1 MVTVLNPKP
10 YKEQPVSH
18 AVIPETLTQCRCHY
32 NPPVK
37 EHIHCPDFGKSDG
50 TNGSCWWCMEMTPYQ
65 WHMCSDE
72 TWLRGLLSPTA
83 RVQYQNREEAA
94 KFIEDYKQKNPM
106 GNERRSLVSEPEAGK
121 TAYKKL
127 NLGYRSYCSNCGELA
142 VMEHYCSRCGAM
154 VVSNKE

>member
-1 MVTVLNPKP
+1 MLGPVFPLPQEEPVEKP
-10 YKEQPVSH
+10 V
-18 AVIPETLTQCRCHY
+18 VPETLTQCRCHY

-94 KFIEDYKQKNPM
+94 GFIEDYKQKNPM

-121 TAYKKL
+121 TAHKKL
-127 NLGYRSYCSNCGELA
+127 NLGHRSYCSNCGELA
-142 VMEHYCSRCGAM
+142 VMERYCSRCGAK
-154 VVSNKE
+154 VISIKE

>member
-1 MVTVLNPKP
+1 MLGPVFPLPQEEPVDKP
-10 YKEQPVSH
+10 V
-18 AVIPETLTQCRCHY
+18 VPETLTQCRCHY

-94 KFIEDYKQKNPM
+94 KFIEEYKQKNPM
-106 GNERRSLVSEPEAGK
+106 GNERRTFEEL
-121 TAYKKL
+121 TAVREL
-127 NLGYRSYCSNCGELA
+127 HVGSRHYCSNCHKLA
-142 VMEHYCSRCGAM
+142 VMEDYCSKCGAK
-154 VVSNKE
+154 VIK